1 MCFPTPGRCIRLV
14 CCPSQHD
21 WCLIK
26 GTAGADIHRTLIREA
41 RIFFLIY
48 NLCKHLASSPISK
61 TSLSSTT
68 SSTSSTSPDFAQPCI
83 SYNLYNLYNLCAILH
98 LLSALLALHLL
109 HRKIHRCAPH
119 KKSIHITLV
128 DLIARWSNMKLCVQT
143 GNFRCL
149 PEQSCWLLSKF
160 YRKSNTDLMIW
171 WYAYLRIL
179 TLCDLSMAIT
189 QFPITLMLRCRHCH
203 SSMISDHFSL
213 PIISESILI
222 TGGFSAPITYK
233 WIILTRSSCSALWPS
248 GRVLWLPLVC
258 WLE

>member
-109 HRKIHRCAPH
+109 HRKIDAL
-119 KKSIHITLV
+119 HIRSRYILRSCFWSPDGQIWSYVFRQATFAAYLNKVV
-128 DLIARWSNMKLCVQT
+128 DCCWSSIARV
-143 GNFRCL
+143 
-149 PEQSCWLLSKF
+149 
-160 YRKSNTDLMIW
+160 
-171 WYAYLRIL
+171 
-179 TLCDLSMAIT
+179 
-189 QFPITLMLRCRHCH
+189 
-203 SSMISDHFSL
+203 L
-213 PIISESILI
+213 PILWFDDMHIW
-222 TGGFSAPITYK
+222 G
-233 WIILTRSSCSALWPS
+233 SSHCVIFQWQ
-248 GRVLWLPLVC
+248 
-258 WLE
+258 